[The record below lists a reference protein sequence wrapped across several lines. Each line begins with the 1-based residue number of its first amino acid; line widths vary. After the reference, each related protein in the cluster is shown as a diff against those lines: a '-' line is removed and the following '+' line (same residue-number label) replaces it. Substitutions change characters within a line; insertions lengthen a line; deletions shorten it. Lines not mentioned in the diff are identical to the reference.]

1 MSEISSLSVTAR
13 EGAGKGAA
21 RAVRR
26 AGMVPGV
33 IYGDKKA
40 PTLINLN
47 PRDLHI
53 EMQKPGFFTRV
64 FTLKLDGKTERT
76 LCRDLQRHPVSER
89 VLHVDFQR
97 LTVGAK
103 VHVAVPVTVANEQAS
118 PGIKRGG
125 VLNLVEH
132 SVELVGQPENIPAAI
147 IIDLT
152 GKEIGESVHLSQLVL
167 PAGVRPLITDHDI
180 TIVAI
185 VAPSGMKA
193 EEEEV
198 VAEVA
203 APATE

>member
-1 MSEISSLSVTAR
+1 MSETSSLSVTAR

-21 RAVRR
+21 RAARR

-33 IYGDKKA
+33 IYGDKKS

-47 PRDLHI
+47 PRDLYI

-64 FTLKLDGKTERT
+64 FTLDLGGKTERT
-76 LCRDLQRHPVSER
+76 LCRDLQRHPLTEQ

-97 LTVGAK
+97 LTAGAT

-118 PGIKRGG
+118 PGLKRGG

-132 SVELVGQPENIPAAI
+132 SVELVGQPESIPAAVV
-147 IIDLT
+147 IDLT
-152 GKEIGESVHLSQLVL
+152 GKDIGESVHLSQLVL
-167 PAGVRPLITDHDI
+167 PPGVRPLITDHDI

-193 EEEEV
+193 EEEAGE
-198 VAEVA
+198 AE